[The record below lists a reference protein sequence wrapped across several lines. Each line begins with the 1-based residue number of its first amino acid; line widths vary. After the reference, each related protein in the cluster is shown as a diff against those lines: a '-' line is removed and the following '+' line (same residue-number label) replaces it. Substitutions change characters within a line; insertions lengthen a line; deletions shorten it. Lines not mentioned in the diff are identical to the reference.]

1 MQLVLI
7 IDDDCDGNYEQV
19 ESLLLLISSSL
30 VSKDDSVC
38 ISVFSIHDLRI
49 KLKFFSSS
57 DDDNPDALIKRYNI
71 LKMEIQTFELG

>member
-7 IDDDCDGNYEQV
+7 IDDDCDGNYEQ
-19 ESLLLLISSSL
+19 